1 MVEGQEQGHFEQ
13 ASILLLSAVMKGS
26 RVHVCVSPQS
36 SMYFLML
43 CVDVC
48 MFVCIGRALTY
59 FLVYICV
66 HVHVSVSPS
75 GLAGVKG

>member
-1 MVEGQEQGHFEQ
+1 MC
-13 ASILLLSAVMKGS
+13 
-26 RVHVCVSPQS
+26 VCLHMSC
-36 SMYFLML
+36 MYFFML
-43 CVDVC
+43 CVDVR
-48 MFVCIGRALTY
+48 MFVCTGCALTY